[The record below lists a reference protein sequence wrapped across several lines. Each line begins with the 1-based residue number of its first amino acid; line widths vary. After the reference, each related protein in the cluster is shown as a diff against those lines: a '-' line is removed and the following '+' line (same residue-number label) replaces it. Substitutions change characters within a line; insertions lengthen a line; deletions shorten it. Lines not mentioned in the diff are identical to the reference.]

1 MTGMLQGKLVV
12 VTGGASG
19 IGRGIALAAARH
31 GAKAVVIAD
40 LDEAPREGGDPTTRL
55 LGELGTP
62 SLFVRTDVTS
72 QAQCDSLVRATGEMG
87 GVDVMVCNAGIAL
100 PGDGPDISQSDF
112 HKLLAVNLDGVLFSA
127 QAAAAQMRQLRKSG
141 SIVATS
147 SMGGLRGAAVTVGY
161 SATKGAVCLLVA
173 SLADALGPDGIRVN
187 AVCPGL
193 IDTALVS
200 SSPGVAA
207 AFESLRQ
214 RTPLR
219 RLGKTSEVGEVV
231 AWLGSDYS
239 SYVTG
244 VSFPVDGGLI
254 SVI

>member
-1 MTGMLQGKLVV
+1 MTGMLQGKVVV

-19 IGRGIALAAARH
+19 IGRGIAQVAARH
-31 GAKAVVIAD
+31 NAKAVVIAD
-40 LDEAPREGGDPTTRL
+40 MTEHPREGGESTTDL
-55 LGELGTP
+55 LRELGVRT
-62 SLFVRTDVTS
+62 LFFRTDVTS
-72 QAQCDSLVRATGEMG
+72 RDQCDALVEATMEMG

-100 PGDGPDISQSDF
+100 PGDGPQISLEDF
-112 HKLLAVNLDGVLFSA
+112 HKILAVNLHGVLFCA
-127 QAAAAQMRQLRKSG
+127 QAAATQMRRLLKTG
-141 SIVATS
+141 SIIATS
-147 SMGGLRGAAVTVGY
+147 SMGGIRGTAVTVGY
-161 SATKGAVCLLVA
+161 SASKGGVCLLVA
-173 SLADALGPDGIRVN
+173 SLADAWGPEGIRVN

-207 AFESLRQ
+207 AFDSLRQ

-219 RLGKTSEVGEVV
+219 RLGKPSEVGEVV

-244 VSFPVDGGLI
+244 VSFPVDGGLL